1 MKPSPY
7 ITPPKTVRHRP
18 HPARQRSHDLAFCPI
33 ISEASLVIRPSASS
47 APARCNVRQLRY
59 VYLVVMDAFYT
70 FLADDGWAIASH
82 IALSTLMALFPF
94 LIVLTS
100 LAGFFGSKEL
110 ADQAAGLMLVVW
122 PKQVADSLS
131 GEIHD
136 VLTTTRGDVLTIGAV
151 LAVYFASNGVEAL
164 RVALNRA
171 YSVIEPRRW
180 YWLRLES
187 IGYTLIAAIT
197 ALAMAFLIVLGP
209 LFIEAARRHI
219 PLIVE
224 SNEQLLSLSRYGVTI
239 TALIVALF
247 ILHAWLPAG
256 RRGFLQILPG
266 IVFTLVASLVSGVVF
281 GQYLAR
287 FANNY
292 VTMYAGLA
300 SVIIALV
307 FLYFIAAIL
316 VYGGELNAAII
327 KSRLPHGVSLQAP
340 QSLEP
345 FDSQALAERPQR
357 RRRPRPP
364 PY

>member
-1 MKPSPY
+1 
-7 ITPPKTVRHRP
+7 
-18 HPARQRSHDLAFCPI
+18 
-33 ISEASLVIRPSASS
+33 
-47 APARCNVRQLRY
+47 VRQISY
-59 VYLVVMDAFYT
+59 IFHVVIDAFYT

-110 ADQAAGLMLVVW
+110 ADQAAELMLQVW
-122 PKQVADSLS
+122 PKQVAAALS

-136 VLTTTRGDVLTIGAV
+136 VLTTTRGDILTIGAV

-164 RVALNRA
+164 RIALNRA
-171 YSVIEPRRW
+171 YSVVETRRW

-187 IGYTLIAAIT
+187 IAYTLVAAVMV
-197 ALAMAFLIVLGP
+197 LAMAFLIVLGP
-209 LFIEAARRHI
+209 LILEAARRHLMI
-219 PLIVE
+219 AE
-224 SNEQLLSLSRYGVTI
+224 SNEQLLNFARYGVTI

-247 ILHAWLPAG
+247 ILHAWVPAG

-266 IVFTLVASLVSGVVF
+266 IIFTLVASLVSGIVF

-307 FLYFIAAIL
+307 FLYFIAAIF

-327 KSRLPHGVSLQAP
+327 KSLLPHGVSLQAA
-340 QSLEP
+340 QSLKPSETR
-345 FDSQALAERPQR
+345 A
-357 RRRPRPP
+357 
-364 PY
+364 

>member
-1 MKPSPY
+1 VK
-7 ITPPKTVRHRP
+7 
-18 HPARQRSHDLAFCPI
+18 
-33 ISEASLVIRPSASS
+33 
-47 APARCNVRQLRY
+47 QLSY
-59 VYLVVMDAFYT
+59 VFHVGLDAFYT

-82 IALSTLMALFPF
+82 IALSTLMAMFPF

-110 ADQAAGLMLVVW
+110 ADQAVSLMLQTW
-122 PKQVADSLS
+122 PKQVADTLTSQ
-131 GEIHD
+131 IHD
-136 VLTTTRGDVLTIGAV
+136 VLTTTRGDALTIGLV
-151 LAVYFASNGVEAL
+151 LALYFASNGVEAL

-171 YSVIEPRRW
+171 YSVVEMRRW

-187 IGYTLIAAIT
+187 IGYTLVAAFT

-209 LFIEAARRHI
+209 LILEAARRYI

-224 SNEQLLSLSRYGVTI
+224 TNEHFLNVSRYGIAVS
-239 TALIVALF
+239 ALTVALF

-256 RRGFLQILPG
+256 RRNFLQILPG
-266 IVFTLVASLVSGVVF
+266 IVFTFVASLLSGVVF

-307 FLYFIAAIL
+307 FLYFIAAIF
-316 VYGGELNAAII
+316 VFGGELNAAII
-327 KSRLPHGVSLQAP
+327 KSRLPHGVSLQAA
-340 QSLEP
+340 QSLAP
-345 FDSQALAERPQR
+345 LDSQA
-357 RRRPRPP
+357 
-364 PY
+364 

>member
-1 MKPSPY
+1 
-7 ITPPKTVRHRP
+7 
-18 HPARQRSHDLAFCPI
+18 
-33 ISEASLVIRPSASS
+33 
-47 APARCNVRQLRY
+47 VRQISY
-59 VYLVVMDAFYT
+59 VYHIVMDAFYE

-100 LAGFFGSKEL
+100 LAAFFGSKEL
-110 ADQAAGLMLVVW
+110 ADQAAGLMLQVW
-122 PKQVADSLS
+122 PKQVADSIS
-131 GEIHD
+131 GEVHD
-136 VLTTTRGDVLTIGAV
+136 VLTTTRGDILTVGAV

-171 YSVIEPRRW
+171 YTVAETRRW

-187 IGYTLIAAIT
+187 IAYTLVAAFT

-209 LFIEAARRHI
+209 LIIEAARRHI
-219 PLIVE
+219 PFFVE
-224 SNEQLLSLSRYGVTI
+224 SNERILHLARYGITVSALTI
-239 TALIVALF
+239 ALF
-247 ILHAWLPAG
+247 ILHAWLPCG
-256 RRGFLQILPG
+256 RRSFLQILPG
-266 IVFTLVASLVSGVVF
+266 IIFTIVASLISGMVF

-307 FLYFIAAIL
+307 FLYFIAAIF

-327 KSRLPHGVSLQAP
+327 KSRLPRGVTLQAA
-340 QSLEP
+340 QSLKPAET
-345 FDSQALAERPQR
+345 QA
-357 RRRPRPP
+357 
-364 PY
+364 

>member
-1 MKPSPY
+1 M
-7 ITPPKTVRHRP
+7 
-18 HPARQRSHDLAFCPI
+18 
-33 ISEASLVIRPSASS
+33 
-47 APARCNVRQLRY
+47 RQLRY
-59 VYLVVMDAFYT
+59 IFDVGLDAFYT

-82 IALSTLMALFPF
+82 IALSTLMAMFPF

-110 ADQAAGLMLVVW
+110 ADQATALMLETW
-122 PKQVADSLS
+122 PKQVADALS
-131 GEIHD
+131 GQLHD
-136 VLTTTRGDVLTIGAV
+136 VLTTTRTDALTIGGV

-171 YSVIEPRRW
+171 YAVVEPRRW

-187 IGYTLIAAIT
+187 IGYTLVA
-197 ALAMAFLIVLGP
+197 ALATLLMSFLIVLGP
-209 LFIEAARRHI
+209 LILETARQYI
-219 PLIVE
+219 PLVVE
-224 SNEQLLSLSRYGVTI
+224 TNEQFLNWSRFS
-239 TALIVALF
+239 TAISAMIIALF

-256 RRGFLQILPG
+256 RRRFLQILPG
-266 IVFTLVASLVSGVVF
+266 IVFTLVGSLVSGIIF

-307 FLYFIAAIL
+307 FLYFIAAIF

-327 KSRLPHGVSLQAP
+327 KSQLPHGVSLQAA
-340 QSLEP
+340 QSLGHAEK
-345 FDSQALAERPQR
+345 QA
-357 RRRPRPP
+357 
-364 PY
+364 

>member
-1 MKPSPY
+1 
-7 ITPPKTVRHRP
+7 
-18 HPARQRSHDLAFCPI
+18 
-33 ISEASLVIRPSASS
+33 
-47 APARCNVRQLRY
+47 VRQIRY

-82 IALSTLMALFPF
+82 IALSALMALFPF

-110 ADQAAGLMLVVW
+110 ADQAVALLLQVW
-122 PKQVADSLS
+122 PQQVADSLS
-131 GEIHD
+131 DEIRD
-136 VLTTTRGDVLTIGAV
+136 VLTTTRGDALTIGLV
-151 LAVYFASNGVEAL
+151 LAVYFASNGVESL
-164 RVALNRA
+164 RVGLNRA
-171 YSVIEPRRW
+171 YSVIEPRSW

-187 IGYTLIAAIT
+187 IGYTLIAAFT

-209 LFIEAARRHI
+209 LMLEAARRHI

-224 SNEQLLSLSRYGVTI
+224 TNEHFLNVARYGI
-239 TALIVALF
+239 TMLALVIALF

-256 RRGFLQILPG
+256 RRSFLQILPG
-266 IVFTLVASLVSGVVF
+266 IIFTFAASLLSGIVF

-307 FLYFIAAIL
+307 FLYFIAAIF

-327 KSRLPHGVSLQAP
+327 KSRLPHGVSLQAA

-345 FDSQALAERPQR
+345 LDSQV
-357 RRRPRPP
+357 
-364 PY
+364 

>member
-1 MKPSPY
+1 
-7 ITPPKTVRHRP
+7 
-18 HPARQRSHDLAFCPI
+18 
-33 ISEASLVIRPSASS
+33 
-47 APARCNVRQLRY
+47 VRQIRY
-59 VYLVVMDAFYT
+59 IFHVCIDAFYT

-110 ADQAAGLMLVVW
+110 ADQAASLLLQIW
-122 PKQVADSLS
+122 PKQVADTLS

-136 VLTTTRGDVLTIGAV
+136 VLTTTRGDILTVSAV
-151 LAVYFASNGVEAL
+151 LAVDFASNGVEAL

-171 YSVIEPRRW
+171 YAVIEPRRW

-187 IGYTLIAAIT
+187 IGYTLVAAFT
-197 ALAMAFLIVLGP
+197 SLAMAFLIVLGP
-209 LFIEAARRHI
+209 LFLEAARRHI

-224 SNEQLLSLSRYGVTI
+224 TNENLLNIARYSVTVL
-239 TALIVALF
+239 AMIVALF
-247 ILHAWLPAG
+247 VLHAWLPAG

-266 IVFTLVASLVSGVVF
+266 IIFTLLGSLISGTVF
-281 GQYLAR
+281 GEYLAR

-307 FLYFIAAIL
+307 FLYFLAAVF

-327 KSRLPHGVSLQAP
+327 KSRLPRGVTLQAA
-340 QSLEP
+340 QSLKPSET
-345 FDSQALAERPQR
+345 QA
-357 RRRPRPP
+357 
-364 PY
+364 

>member
-1 MKPSPY
+1 MLR
-7 ITPPKTVRHRP
+7 I
-18 HPARQRSHDLAFCPI
+18 ARLA
-33 ISEASLVIRPSASS
+33 SASPRERGE
-47 APARCNVRQLRY
+47 AKLEQAVKAARYIYCVLE
-59 VYLVVMDAFYT
+59 DAFYT

-110 ADQAAGLMLVVW
+110 ADQAAGLMLEVW
-122 PKQVADSLS
+122 PRQVADSIS
-131 GEIHD
+131 GEVHD
-136 VLTTTRGDVLTIGAV
+136 VLTTTRTGVLTIGAV
-151 LAVYFASNGVEAL
+151 LSVYFASNGVEAL

-171 YSVIEPRRW
+171 YAVVEMRRW

-187 IGYTLIAAIT
+187 IVYTLIAAFT

-209 LFIEAARRHI
+209 LIIEATRRHI
-219 PLIVE
+219 PLFVE
-224 SNEQLLSLSRYGVTI
+224 SNESILTWLRYGITI
-239 TALIVALF
+239 AALVVALF

-256 RRGFLQILPG
+256 RRSFFQILPG
-266 IVFTLVASLVSGVVF
+266 IVFTMVASLISGIVF

-307 FLYFIAAIL
+307 FLYFIAAIF

-327 KSRLPHGVSLQAP
+327 KSRLPHGVSLQAA
-340 QSLEP
+340 QSLAPAET
-345 FDSQALAERPQR
+345 QA
-357 RRRPRPP
+357 
-364 PY
+364 

>member
-1 MKPSPY
+1 M
-7 ITPPKTVRHRP
+7 
-18 HPARQRSHDLAFCPI
+18 
-33 ISEASLVIRPSASS
+33 
-47 APARCNVRQLRY
+47 RQLRY
-59 VYLVVMDAFYT
+59 VFHVSMDAFYT

-82 IALSTLMALFPF
+82 ISLSTLMALFPF

-110 ADQAAGLMLVVW
+110 ADQAAGLMLQVW

-136 VLTTTRGDVLTIGAV
+136 VLTTTRGDALTIGAA
-151 LAVYFASNGVEAL
+151 LAVYFASNGVESL

-187 IGYTLIAAIT
+187 IGYTLIAAFT

-209 LFIEAARRHI
+209 LMLEAARRHI
-219 PLIVE
+219 PVIVE
-224 SNEQLLSLSRYGVTI
+224 TNENFLNVSRYGIAI
-239 TALIVALF
+239 TALIIALF

-266 IVFTLVASLVSGVVF
+266 IIFTLVASLVSGIVF

-307 FLYFIAAIL
+307 FLYFIAAIF

-327 KSRLPHGVSLQAP
+327 KSRLPHGVSLQAA

-345 FDSQALAERPQR
+345 LDSQA
-357 RRRPRPP
+357 
-364 PY
+364 

>member
-1 MKPSPY
+1 
-7 ITPPKTVRHRP
+7 
-18 HPARQRSHDLAFCPI
+18 
-33 ISEASLVIRPSASS
+33 
-47 APARCNVRQLRY
+47 
-59 VYLVVMDAFYT
+59 MDAFYT

-110 ADQAAGLMLVVW
+110 ADQAAGLMLEVW
-122 PKQVADSLS
+122 PTQVADALS

-136 VLTTTRGDVLTIGAV
+136 VLTTTRGDALTIGAV
-151 LAVYFASNGVEAL
+151 LAVYFASNGVESL

-171 YSVIEPRRW
+171 YSMIEPRRW

-187 IGYTLIAAIT
+187 IGYTLIAAFT
-197 ALAMAFLIVLGP
+197 SLAMAFLIVLGP
-209 LFIEAARRHI
+209 LILAAARRHI

-224 SNEQLLSLSRYGVTI
+224 SNENLLNLSRYGITI
-239 TALIVALF
+239 AAMIVALF
-247 ILHAWLPAG
+247 ILHARLPAG
-256 RRGFLQILPG
+256 RRSFLQILPG
-266 IVFTLVASLVSGVVF
+266 ITFTFVASLVSGIVF

-307 FLYFIAAIL
+307 FLYFIAAIF

-327 KSRLPHGVSLQAP
+327 KSQLPHGVSLQAA
-340 QSLEP
+340 QSLKP
-345 FDSQALAERPQR
+345 VDSQA
-357 RRRPRPP
+357 
-364 PY
+364 

>member
-1 MKPSPY
+1 
-7 ITPPKTVRHRP
+7 
-18 HPARQRSHDLAFCPI
+18 
-33 ISEASLVIRPSASS
+33 
-47 APARCNVRQLRY
+47 VRQIRY
-59 VYLVVMDAFYT
+59 VFHVGLDAFYT

-110 ADQAAGLMLVVW
+110 ADQAVGLMLQVW

-136 VLTTTRGDVLTIGAV
+136 VLTTSRGDILTIGAL

-171 YSVIEPRRW
+171 YAVIEPRRW
-180 YWLRLES
+180 YWLRMES
-187 IGYTLIAAIT
+187 IGYTMVAAFSS
-197 ALAMAFLIVLGP
+197 LAMAFMIVLGP
-209 LFIEAARRHI
+209 LILEAARRHI
-219 PLIVE
+219 PLVIE
-224 SNEQLLSLSRYGVTI
+224 NNENFLNLVRYSITV
-239 TALIVALF
+239 TALVVALF
-247 ILHAWLPAG
+247 VLHLWLPAG
-256 RRGFLQILPG
+256 RRGLLQILPG
-266 IVFTLVASLVSGVVF
+266 IIFTMVASLVSGIVF

-307 FLYFIAAIL
+307 FLYFIAAIF

-327 KSRLPHGVSLQAP
+327 KSQLPHGVSLQAA
-340 QSLEP
+340 QSLKSA
-345 FDSQALAERPQR
+345 DSQA
-357 RRRPRPP
+357 
-364 PY
+364 

>member
-1 MKPSPY
+1 M
-7 ITPPKTVRHRP
+7 
-18 HPARQRSHDLAFCPI
+18 RQ
-33 ISEASLVIRPSASS
+33 V
-47 APARCNVRQLRY
+47 NY
-59 VYLVVMDAFYT
+59 VYHVVMDAFYT

-100 LAGFFGSKEL
+100 LAAFVGSKEL
-110 ADQAAGLMLVVW
+110 ADQAVELLLQVW
-122 PKQVADSLS
+122 PQQVADSLS

-136 VLTTTRGDVLTIGAV
+136 VLTTTRGDLLTIGAV

-171 YSVIEPRRW
+171 YSVIEPRSW

-187 IGYTLIAAIT
+187 IGYTLVAAFT
-197 ALAMAFLIVLGP
+197 ALAMAFLIVLFP
-209 LFIEAARRHI
+209 LMLEAARRHI
-219 PLIVE
+219 PFFVE
-224 SNEQLLSLSRYGVTI
+224 TNEHFLNVTRYSITI
-239 TALIVALF
+239 GALIIALF

-256 RRGFLQILPG
+256 RRSFLQILPG
-266 IVFTLVASLVSGVVF
+266 IIFTFVASLLSGIGF

-307 FLYFIAAIL
+307 FLYFIAAIF

-327 KSRLPHGVSLQAP
+327 KSRLPHGVSLQAA

-345 FDSQALAERPQR
+345 LDSQV
-357 RRRPRPP
+357 
-364 PY
+364 

>member
-1 MKPSPY
+1 M
-7 ITPPKTVRHRP
+7 
-18 HPARQRSHDLAFCPI
+18 RQ
-33 ISEASLVIRPSASS
+33 V
-47 APARCNVRQLRY
+47 RY
-59 VYLVVMDAFYT
+59 VYHVVMDAFYT

-100 LAGFFGSKEL
+100 LAGFFGSKAL
-110 ADQAAGLMLVVW
+110 ADQAVGLLLEVW
-122 PKQVADSLS
+122 PQQVADSLS

-136 VLTTTRGDVLTIGAV
+136 VLTTTRGDILTIGAV

-171 YSVIEPRRW
+171 YSVIELRRW

-187 IGYTLIAAIT
+187 IGYTLVAAFT

-209 LFIEAARRHI
+209 LILEAARRHI
-219 PLIVE
+219 PFFVE
-224 SNEQLLSLSRYGVTI
+224 TNEHFLNVTRYTI
-239 TALIVALF
+239 TISALIVALI

-266 IVFTLVASLVSGVVF
+266 IIFTMVASLLSGIVF

-307 FLYFIAAIL
+307 FLYFIAAIF
-316 VYGGELNAAII
+316 VFGGELNAAII
-327 KSRLPHGVSLQAP
+327 KSRLPHGVSLQAA
-340 QSLEP
+340 QSLAHA
-345 FDSQALAERPQR
+345 DSQV
-357 RRRPRPP
+357 
-364 PY
+364 